1 MAKKKE
7 EEVKAEEFNYEPVE
21 GQVIEVEYDK
31 DILKDFIENKDKI
44 LEGTG
49 AEGDDVA
56 IYGTQTTVNTDSME
70 ELLGEGAEIE
80 YEYKED

>member
-1 MAKKKE
+1 ME
-7 EEVKAEEFNYEPVE
+7 NNTEEFTLQE
-21 GQVIEVEYDK
+21 GQVCEVEYDK
-31 DILKDFIENKDKI
+31 ELVKEFIAHEGEI

-56 IYGTQTTVNTDSME
+56 IYGTQTTVNTDSIE
-70 ELLGEGAEIE
+70 DLIGEGAEIE

>member
-1 MAKKKE
+1 ME
-7 EEVKAEEFNYEPVE
+7 E
-21 GQVIEVEYDK
+21 QVIEVEYNEELVKNFK
-31 DILKDFIENKDKI
+31 DHEGEI

-49 AEGDDVA
+49 AEGDDIA
-56 IYGTQTTVNTDSME
+56 IYGTQTTVNEDTIE

>member
-7 EEVKAEEFNYEPVE
+7 EEKKEFTLQE
-21 GQVIEVEYDK
+21 GQVVEVEYDK
-31 DILKDFIENKDKI
+31 DMVQDFIDHEGEI

-80 YEYKED
+80 YVCEEN

>member
-7 EEVKAEEFNYEPVE
+7 EEKKKFTLQE
-21 GQVIEVEYDK
+21 GQIVEVEYDK
-31 DILKDFIENKDKI
+31 AMVQDFIDHEGEI
-44 LEGTG
+44 IEGTG

-56 IYGTQTTVNTDSME
+56 IYGTQTTVNEDSME

-80 YEYKED
+80 YASENN

>member
-1 MAKKKE
+1 MAKKRE
-7 EEVKAEEFNYEPVE
+7 EEKKEFTLQE
-21 GQVIEVEYDK
+21 GQVVEVEYDK
-31 DILKDFIENKDKI
+31 DMVQDFIDHEGEI

-56 IYGTQTTVNTDSME
+56 IYGTQTTVNEDSIE

-80 YEYKED
+80 YASENN

>member
-7 EEVKAEEFNYEPVE
+7 EEKKKFTLQE
-21 GQVIEVEYDK
+21 GQIVEVEYDK
-31 DILKDFIENKDKI
+31 DMVQDFIDHEGEI
-44 LEGTG
+44 IEGTG

-56 IYGTQTTVNTDSME
+56 IYGTQTTVNEDSME

-80 YEYKED
+80 YASENN